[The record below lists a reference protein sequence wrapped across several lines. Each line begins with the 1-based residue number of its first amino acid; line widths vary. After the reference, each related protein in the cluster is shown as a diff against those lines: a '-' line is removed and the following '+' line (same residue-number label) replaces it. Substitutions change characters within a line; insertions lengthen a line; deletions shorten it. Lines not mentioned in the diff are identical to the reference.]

1 VASPPVRH
9 HLNREAIR
17 TLGFIILTALFGI
30 IALSLWGISLRYGLF
45 GATEPETGGVADE
58 ALSILGNIASAAV
71 GGLVGW
77 LTRDY
82 VENKVGTQEMP
93 PPVSPSDY
101 PLPARE
107 SEGVAARSPG
117 KHAKPGDTTKN
128 AKKRTSRKEKPVADE
143 PVVNDHPDDPTINPP
158 EPVEAEDGSVE
169 YPPDPNYDP
178 VSIEE
183 QDLSPVEV
191 DDDYSPGEGDD

>member
-1 VASPPVRH
+1 MSNRVQ
-9 HLNREAIR
+9 LNRDAIR

-101 PLPARE
+101 PLPAHE

-117 KHAKPGDTTKN
+117 KHAKPNGPMKN
-128 AKKRTSRKEKPVADE
+128 VKKRAPRKEKPVADE

-169 YPPDPNYDP
+169 YPPDPNYNPEGNADDYDLTP
-178 VSIEE
+178 V
-183 QDLSPVEV
+183 DV
-191 DDDYSPGEGDD
+191 DDDYSPASEEEN